1 MLLSDLPFPPDRRVE
16 REAQDLIRDGHEI
29 YLLARQGKD
38 QSSEEIFHGIHV
50 IRIRWPFLNRHK
62 WLSELVYWLFQR
74 YWIYFTILKVCR
86 TYDIEA
92 IHVHDLPY
100 AYAASCAAEKLGIPM
115 IFDSHENY
123 PLLFQIGFQSRHSPG
138 AWFFLKF
145 ICRRLI
151 KEQAIVCRR
160 AAKIVVVVQE
170 HIALFSGPGAGPDKF
185 IEVTNTEN
193 PDYFKGL
200 SIDESIVRRYQDCFV
215 LLYIGGFGAERGLET
230 AFRALPEIRKAI
242 PSGRLLLVGSGYR
255 QPSLEALS
263 RELGIEKNVEFAGY
277 QPFTKLP
284 GFISAA
290 RIGIIPHVWSLYG
303 ATMPNKL
310 FQFMMLGLPVV
321 VSDDPAL
328 RRVVEDARGGLV
340 FRQGDPASFAQQV
353 LRLGQDPALRKQ
365 LGENGRTAVQNKY
378 NWPLTVQPLL
388 NVYKGL
394 AQKQNKG

>member
-16 REAQDLIRDGHEI
+16 REARDLIREGHEI

-38 QSSEEIFHGIHV
+38 QPPEETFHGIHV
-50 IRIRWPFLNRHK
+50 IRIRWPFLNHYK
-62 WLSELVYWLFQR
+62 LLSELVYWLFHR
-74 YWIYFTILKVCR
+74 HWIYFTILTICR
-86 TYDIEA
+86 KYDVEV

-100 AYAASCAAEKLGIPM
+100 AYAAYCAAGKLGIPL

-123 PLLFQIGFQSRHSPG
+123 PLLFQIGFRSRHCRG

-145 ICRRLI
+145 IYRRLI
-151 KEQAIVCRR
+151 KEQAIVCRC

-170 HIALFSGPGAGPDKF
+170 HIALFSGPGAGPEKF

-200 SIDESIVRRYQDCFV
+200 SIDESILQRYQDYFII
-215 LLYIGGFGAERGLET
+215 LYIGGFGAERGLET
-230 AFRALPEIRKAI
+230 AFRAMPDIRKAI
-242 PSGRLLLVGSGYR
+242 PNSRLLLVGSGYR
-255 QPSLEALS
+255 KTSLQSLA
-263 RELGIEKNVEFAGY
+263 RELGIEKSVEFAGY

-284 GFISAA
+284 SFIFAA

-328 RRVVEDARGGLV
+328 RRVVEDARSGLV
-340 FRQGDPASFAQQV
+340 FRQEDPASFAQQV
-353 LRLGQDPALRKQ
+353 IRLGQDPALQKQ
-365 LGENGRTAVQNKY
+365 LGENGRIAVQNKY
-378 NWPLTVQPLL
+378 NWSLTVQPLL
-388 NVYKGL
+388 NMYKEL
-394 AQKQNKG
+394 AQKQKG